1 MPKQKQ
7 TKNKFS
13 NRTIA
18 ITLVAVIIITSLLTY
33 LFTMQYVKKH
43 TTTFSDI
50 STMAASPMFNGEY
63 NGVML
68 QKFKEDTPELFTAL
82 TDYKNDQS
90 PCDGAMGR
98 YKIDILNV
106 TEDKTQALLGSGCG
120 GYGINRWFMVN
131 VDGAWKKVGSPHRG
145 ALKNQDE
152 DAELTSLYELPTCE
166 VANQY
171 SLQTSIAPVCVNI
184 DGATSEYV
192 VR

>member
-1 MPKQKQ
+1 MPKQKH

-18 ITLVAVIIITSLLTY
+18 IALAAAIIITSLLTY
-33 LFTMQYVKKH
+33 LFTVQYMQKH
-43 TTTFSDI
+43 TMTFSDI
-50 STMAASPMFNGEY
+50 STMDPIVMINGESDG
-63 NGVML
+63 NAL
-68 QKFKEDTPELFTAL
+68 QKFKEDAPGLFATL

-131 VDGAWKKVGSPHRG
+131 IDGAWKKVGSPHRG

-171 SLQTSIAPVCVNI
+171 SLQTSIAPVCVDV